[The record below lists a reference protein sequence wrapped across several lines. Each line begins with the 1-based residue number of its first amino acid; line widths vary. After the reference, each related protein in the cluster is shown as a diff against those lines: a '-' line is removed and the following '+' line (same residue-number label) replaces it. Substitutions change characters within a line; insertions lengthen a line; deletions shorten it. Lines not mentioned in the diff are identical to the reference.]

1 MLLSRDWGGKEEVV
15 RRDETILVSHVTH
28 QALISA
34 MTGNQSY
41 QTSLW
46 SRSVDLDPQASRGQW
61 YDAIHQGETIRGK

>member
-28 QALISA
+28 QALILA
-34 MTGNQSY
+34 MNGN